1 MTLSI
6 AAWDDKTGQFGS
18 AISSSSIS
26 VASRCLHWRSG
37 VGIALS
43 QNITDPRL
51 GQRMLSLLADGEPV
65 DAAMKAT
72 VESTPYAQYRQL
84 ALVNNLGQTSLFT
97 GDEVLGCFSSAE
109 GKHCVAAG
117 NLLDNEGVPA
127 AMIESFE
134 NASGSFGQRLLNAL
148 KAGVDA
154 GGEAGPLRSAGLLIG
169 GEVSWPLA
177 ELRIDWDDDPISK
190 MIAGWLVYEP
200 QIEDYVTRALDPS
213 RAPAYGV
220 PGDLR

>member
-6 AAWDDKTGQFGS
+6 AAWDENTGQLAA

-26 VASRCLHWRSG
+26 VSSRCLHWRPG

-51 GQRMLSLLADGEPV
+51 GQRMLRLLDDGV
-65 DAAMKAT
+65 SVGDAVKAT
-72 VESTPYAQYRQL
+72 VQSTPYASFRQL
-84 ALVNNLGQTSLFT
+84 ALINNKGETDLFT
-97 GDEVLGCFSSAE
+97 GDAVLGCFASAQ

-117 NLLDNEGVPA
+117 NLLDNDGVPA

-134 NASGSFGQRLLNAL
+134 QSSGALGSRVLNAL

-154 GGEAGPLRSAGLLIG
+154 GGEAGPLHSAGLLLG
-169 GEVSWPLA
+169 GDVSWPLA
-177 ELRIDWDDDPISK
+177 ELRIDWDDDPIEK
-190 MIAGWLVYEP
+190 MFIGWEVYAP
-200 QIEDYVTRALDPS
+200 QIDDYVTRAIQPEE
-213 RAPAYGV
+213 APAYGV
-220 PGDLR
+220 PGDP

>member
-6 AAWDDKTGQFGS
+6 AAWDEKTGQLGA

-26 VASRCLHWRSG
+26 VSSRCLHWRPG
-37 VGIALS
+37 AGIALS

-51 GQRMLSLLADGEPV
+51 GQRMLALLDDGVTVE
-65 DAAMKAT
+65 DAVKAT
-72 VESTPYAQYRQL
+72 VASTTYADYRQL
-84 ALVNNLGQTSLFT
+84 GLVNNKGDTGLFT
-97 GDEVLGCFSSAE
+97 GDAVLGCFASAQ

-117 NLLDNEGVPA
+117 NLLANENVPT

-134 NASGSFGQRLLNAL
+134 QSSGAFGLRVLNAL

-154 GGEAGPLRSAGLLIG
+154 GGEAGPLHSAGLLLG

-177 ELRIDWDDDPISK
+177 ELRIDWDDDPIGK
-190 MIAGWLVYEP
+190 MFTGWEIYEP
-200 QIEDYVTRALDPS
+200 QIDDYVTRALHPEAAPS
-213 RAPAYGV
+213 YGV
-220 PGDLR
+220 PGDP